1 MTSYL
6 IILLPFL
13 LAIFNKKSKLLLFI
27 ILALMFILM
36 GYNYYN
42 ADYYMYERIY
52 NSYGITSTFTYTEG
66 LFQLMCQFFYKIG
79 FNYQKFLTVY
89 SFICLFI
96 IYLTLS
102 RISKYRSLAI
112 SMYLICPFFVDA
124 VQIRHFLATCFV
136 CYGLT
141 FLLLED
147 DNIKKN
153 ISKYIILNIIAC
165 GFHTSAFI
173 YFIFLLYP
181 IFKKKKIK
189 DTFILFFIIAIVA
202 TLLMRSKL
210 FINMLNYIIPSSKME
225 AYFLTGKYVSKSFI
239 ISILFVIVQCIP
251 IASMLFLKKLF
262 KGQEEDKNVKFL
274 DSVIILNILLLITIP
289 LYFYSYEFVRL
300 FRGILLI
307 NYIAITN
314 ILGER
319 LRRNDFVVLLIILLL
334 LLSMFM
340 VFFILNGTFDATIRA
355 ILEFNSIFERW

>member
-1 MTSYL
+1 MSSYL

-13 LAIFNKKSKLLLFI
+13 LAIFNKKSKLLFWA
-27 ILALMFILM
+27 ILVLMFILM

-42 ADYYMYERIY
+42 ADYYMYARLY
-52 NSYGITSTFTYTEG
+52 NSYGLTFNFTFTEG
-66 LFQLMCQFFYKIG
+66 LFQFMCHFFYKIG
-79 FNYQKFLTVY
+79 FSYQQFLGVY
-89 SFICLFI
+89 SFLCFFL
-96 IYLTLS
+96 IYLTLC
-102 RISKYRSLAI
+102 RVSKYRSLAV

-124 VQIRHFLATCFV
+124 VQIRHFLASCLV

-141 FLLLED
+141 FLLFEED
-147 DNIKKN
+147 NNRKGI
-153 ISKYIILNIIAC
+153 IKYIFLNIIAC
-165 GFHTSAFI
+165 GFHTSAFV

-202 TLLMRSKL
+202 TLLIRSKM
-210 FINMLNYIIPSSKME
+210 FINILNYVIPTGKLE

-239 ISILFVIVQCIP
+239 ISTLFVIVQCIP
-251 IASMLFLKKLF
+251 IGAMLFLKIFF
-262 KGQEEDKNVKFL
+262 KSQEGSNDVRLL
-274 DSVIILNILLLITIP
+274 DSVIILNILLLITMP

-314 ILGER
+314 VLGEK
-319 LRRNDFVVLLIILLL
+319 LRRNDFVILPIIVLL

-340 VFFILNGTFDATIRA
+340 VFFILNGTFDATVRA